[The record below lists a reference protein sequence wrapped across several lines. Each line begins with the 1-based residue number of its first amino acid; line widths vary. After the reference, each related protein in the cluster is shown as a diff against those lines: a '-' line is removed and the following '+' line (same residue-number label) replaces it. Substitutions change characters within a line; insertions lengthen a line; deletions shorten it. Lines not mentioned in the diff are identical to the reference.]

1 MSSKLIPGSCE
12 NWALVSEC
20 ARARL
25 FSCLLARLLGLKKGS
40 ENREAIC
47 TGGVCVCAAIHVPA
61 GTHVPWRWDELALSW
76 HQLRRACLQSPEY
89 ILLFSSSFSCVQQAS
104 PSAAQQSLDFQDYI
118 TNCCKMRRLKELV
131 NQEKEGCK
139 IYLTAPAAGKLMST
153 EHLRVS
159 LHVCQRL
166 VGSWLPYLTKSCGAW
181 EFFNF
186 FPFFAERGILTSPEA
201 ASAMSKVDR
210 KLFVPPTALPYKDS
224 PQVIGKV

>member
-1 MSSKLIPGSCE
+1 
-12 NWALVSEC
+12 
-20 ARARL
+20 
-25 FSCLLARLLGLKKGS
+25 
-40 ENREAIC
+40 
-47 TGGVCVCAAIHVPA
+47 
-61 GTHVPWRWDELALSW
+61 
-76 HQLRRACLQSPEY
+76 
-89 ILLFSSSFSCVQQAS
+89 VQQAS

-210 KLFVPPTALPYKDS
+210 KLFVPPTAFPYKDS